1 VGIQDP
7 RRAGDTV
14 DIMELVDQS
23 VATSGAYGGRFGDS
37 GLNHIVD
44 PRTGRSPERYL
55 SISVRHESATLADGL
70 STAFSFLSEDAIAGA
85 VAQVGGASVLLVRTD
100 GTLARI

>member
-1 VGIQDP
+1 MGIQDL
-7 RRAGDTV
+7 RNADATV

-37 GLNHIVD
+37 GLNHIID

-55 SISVRHESATLADGL
+55 SVSVRHASATLADGL
-70 STAFSFLSEDAIAGA
+70 STAFSFLSESDIAAASASIGA
-85 VAQVGGASVLLVRTD
+85 ASVVLVRPD
-100 GTLARI
+100 GALVRI